1 MIELKYTPDGEVI
14 KKFMKDDSFFRGL
27 RGPVGSGKSVAC
39 CIELFRRALMQ
50 KANDKNQKKSR
61 WAVIRNTNPQLRTTT
76 IKTWLDW
83 FPENEWGR
91 FLWSVPYTHRI
102 QKGNIDL
109 EVIFLALDR
118 PEDIKKLLSLE
129 LTGVWINEAREIPKS
144 IIDAC
149 SMRVGRYP
157 SVKDGGA
164 SWFGVICDTNAPDE
178 DHWWSIMSGDAPLPE
193 YIPEEE
199 AKLLVKPEIW
209 SFYNQPSAM
218 IEHKD
223 QDGLIHKYT
232 MNPKTENNKNLNPAY
247 YKNIIMGKSRSWIDV
262 YIMNRMGT
270 IESGKSVYHQFNET
284 THIAN
289 VPLAPLKGYP
299 IWVGLDFGLTPA
311 AVFAQRQSFGKWI
324 IFREIIGVDI
334 GAIKFAEILKQEMSI
349 IGHFE
354 YNIYGDPAGEQR
366 AQTDETTPF
375 QILRAAGVK
384 AIPAHTNDIITRTES
399 VNAALTRMQDG
410 KPCFKIDK
418 RCVVLIKGFNGGYQ
432 YRRMNVVG
440 DRYEDKPN
448 KNRYSHVHDAL
459 QYLFLGAGEG
469 RNVLRGQKPMKP
481 FVMKRNFDVFKKQ
494 HRRLK
499 GRSIYD

>member
-1 MIELKYTPDGEVI
+1 MIELKYTPDGEII
-14 KKFMKDDSFFRGL
+14 KKFMKDNNFFRGL

-50 KANDKNQKKSR
+50 KPNNKNQKKSR

-91 FLWSVPYTHRI
+91 FIWSVPYTHRI
-102 QKGNIDL
+102 QKGNLDI

-118 PEDIKKLLSLE
+118 PEDVKKLLSLE

-157 SVKDGGA
+157 SVKDVGA

-199 AKLLVKPEIW
+199 AKLLVKPDIW

-232 MNPKTENNKNLNPAY
+232 INPKTENHKNLNPAY

-262 YIMNRMGT
+262 YIMNRLGT
-270 IESGKSVYHQFNET
+270 IESGKSVYSQFNET
-284 THIAN
+284 THISSK
-289 VPLAPLKGYP
+289 PLAPIKGYP

-324 IFREIIGVDI
+324 IFREIIGIDI
-334 GAIKFAEILKQEMSI
+334 GAIKFAEILKQEMSV
-349 IGHFE
+349 IGNFD

-384 AIPAHTNDIITRTES
+384 AIPAPTNDITMRTES

-440 DRYEDKPN
+440 DRYEEKPN

-469 RNVLRGQKPMKP
+469 RDVLRGKKQMKP